1 MQINIDEQFQ
11 LPVRDMC
18 MMFHQQAASLAVAFL
33 QEQQRYIYVTPTSYL
48 ELLAT
53 YKELLTKK
61 RQEIDT
67 ARNRYAVYYVF
78 LWANTFRLSR
88 HLVILVIFLALKHHI
103 RLW

>member
-1 MQINIDEQFQ
+1 MQISIDEQFQ

-53 YKELLTKK
+53 YKELLMKK

-67 ARNRYAVYYVF
+67 VRNRYAVYNYVS
-78 LWANTFRLSR
+78 LWAI
-88 HLVILVIFLALKHHI
+88 HLVVILVIFALKHHI